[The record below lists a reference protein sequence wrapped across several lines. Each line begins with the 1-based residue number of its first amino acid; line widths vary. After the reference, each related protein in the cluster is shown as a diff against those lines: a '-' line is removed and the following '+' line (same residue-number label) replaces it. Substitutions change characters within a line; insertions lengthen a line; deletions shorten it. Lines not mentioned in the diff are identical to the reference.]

1 MKPGLDALIAPGSL
15 RELFACFESSE
26 PFAVHGQRPS
36 ITALTEIRLLESLD
50 VLLESWPKMVQ
61 AHLPDVA
68 DEASSVTVSPD
79 DARKLF
85 DSGMGLLFADVETIS
100 PRLTDWLGAIRRDLG
115 LSALTQARCLVYATP
130 RGKGTAPHFDQ
141 NVNFVLQVHG
151 TKKWRLAPNSHVERP
166 LTRHTMGLS
175 VDPELQTYARIPM
188 LQRMPEASR
197 EIVLQPGSLLF
208 VPRGYWHATSAD
220 SDALSL
226 NFTFSAPTW
235 IDVFTAA
242 LRGRL
247 AISSEWRKT
256 ALPTH
261 VDDFDV
267 LLRDLAHDAAHWNAA
282 DILAVTESEPGE
294 PEP

>member
-1 MKPGLDALIAPGSL
+1 MTPGLAALIAPGSL
-15 RELFACFESSE
+15 RELVACFESGE
-26 PFAVHGQRPS
+26 PFVVHGQRPS
-36 ITALTEIRLLESLD
+36 ITALTEIRFLESLG
-50 VLLESWPKMVQ
+50 VLLDSWPKMVQ

-100 PRLTDWLGAIRRDLG
+100 PELTDWLGAIRHDLG

-151 TKKWRLAPNSHVERP
+151 TKRWRLAPNTHVERP
-166 LTRHTMGLS
+166 MTRHTMGLP
-175 VDPELQTYARIPM
+175 VEPELQTYARLPM
-188 LQRMPEASR
+188 PECMPEASR
-197 EIVLQPGSLLF
+197 EFVLQPGSLLF
-208 VPRGYWHATSAD
+208 VPRGHWHATSAD

-226 NFTFSAPTW
+226 NFTYSAPTW
-235 IDVFTAA
+235 IDVFMAA

-247 AISSEWRKT
+247 AISSEWRNT
-256 ALPTH
+256 ALPNR
-261 VDDFDV
+261 VEEFDM
-267 LLRDLAHDAAHWNAA
+267 LLRELADDAAHWNAA
-282 DILAVTESEPGE
+282 DILAVTESGE
-294 PEP
+294 PEQ